1 MSVDLSVLRVRDWTT
16 ASPPVITP
24 RTTIATAL
32 RLLRE
37 HRIPA
42 LPVWDEGRFVGMV
55 HQTDL
60 LRLTPSEATT
70 LDVYELREV
79 LDRMTVACVLVP
91 ARACVAPDD
100 SLAEAAML
108 LLRLPSGVI
117 PVVDNGHPV
126 GLLTW
131 ADVLRAAVGN
141 AATALTPAARPA
153 SLRSRGR
160 GPLTVAVEG
169 AP

>member
-1 MSVDLSVLRVRDWTT
+1 MIVDLSVLRVRDWTA

-37 HRIPA
+37 HSIPA
-42 LPVWDEGRFVGMV
+42 LPVWDQGRFVGMA
-55 HQTDL
+55 HETDL

-79 LDRMTVACVLVP
+79 LDRMTVTRVIAS
-91 ARACVAPDD
+91 ASAWVAPDD
-100 SLAEAAML
+100 SLAEAGKL
-108 LLRLPSGVI
+108 LLRVPHGII
-117 PVVDNGHPV
+117 PVVDDGRPV

-131 ADVLRAAVGN
+131 ADVLRAAAGS
-141 AATALTPAARPA
+141 AATAMMPAARPA
-153 SLRSRGR
+153 SLRPRGR
-160 GPLTVAVEG
+160 GPLAVAVEG
-169 AP
+169 AR